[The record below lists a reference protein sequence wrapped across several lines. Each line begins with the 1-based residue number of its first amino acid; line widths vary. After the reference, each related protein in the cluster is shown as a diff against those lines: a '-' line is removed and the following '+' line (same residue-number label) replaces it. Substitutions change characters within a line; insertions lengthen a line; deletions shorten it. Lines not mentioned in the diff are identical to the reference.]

1 MHGVFVNKLNV
12 GITFLDINNLKRT
25 NDTYGHSAG
34 DELIVKVASMIKSH
48 YKDSIV
54 FRIGSD
60 EFLIV
65 TEDCTRDKFMQISAL
80 AQAHFEEENIAAIGY
95 KYYDK
100 IEDLK
105 KCVDECDELMY
116 DEKCRMKGLK

>member
-1 MHGVFVNKLNV
+1 
-12 GITFLDINNLKRT
+12 
-25 NDTYGHSAG
+25 
-34 DELIVKVASMIKSH
+34 MIKSH

-65 TEDCTRDKFMQISAL
+65 TEDCSRDKFMQISAL

-100 IEDLK
+100 IEDLR

-116 DEKCRMKGLK
+116 DEKCRMKGLN